1 MDYSQVIEDY
11 LASGNG
17 SNKIE
22 VSKLTDYNYVA
33 DVYYGDEEIESYLG
47 SGSHII
53 LSFSLIGTDPEENAV
68 GFEVTFDSCTV
79 PGIDIVQGKYY
90 NDVASR
96 ASMSFALLEEVAR
109 VAQQFLRTARIDREL
124 WISLS

>member
-1 MDYSQVIEDY
+1 MDYSQLIEDY

-17 SNKIE
+17 SSKIE
-22 VSKLTDYNYVA
+22 VSQLTDYNYVA

-53 LSFSLIGTDPEENAV
+53 LSFSFIDVDSEDNSV
-68 GFEVTFDSCTV
+68 GFEVTLESCTA
-79 PGIDIVQGKYY
+79 PGINITSDDNYFI
-90 NDVASR
+90 SST

-109 VAQQFLRTARIDREL
+109 AAQQFLRTAGIDREL
-124 WISLS
+124 WLSLN